1 MARNKLNKLDK
12 ITFVIWVDKALD
24 QSLTKQNIKVGFNV
38 TWIWPFNLRTMDEK
52 IELANI
58 YTTIN
63 SIYEEGENHYTIEE
77 NHGHNQQDEEY
88 VIVELLN
95 IIGLVAESTTDY
107 YQEEHEHY
115 YYLKMPRNLIVTY
128 DTEEHVI
135 NLDDSN
141 YNL

>member
-1 MARNKLNKLDK
+1 
-12 ITFVIWVDKALD
+12 
-24 QSLTKQNIKVGFNV
+24 
-38 TWIWPFNLRTMDEK
+38 MDEK